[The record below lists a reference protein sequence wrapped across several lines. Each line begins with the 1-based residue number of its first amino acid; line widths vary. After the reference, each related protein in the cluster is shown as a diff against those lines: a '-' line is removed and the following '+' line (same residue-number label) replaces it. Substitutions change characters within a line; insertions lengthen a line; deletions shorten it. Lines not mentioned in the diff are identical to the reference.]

1 MGSQNN
7 SMSYIVSRCMLL
19 YWLLKGIQLEDTNHQ
34 AVEFYLLRL
43 SLAAETGRM
52 WQGTSALSRPHM
64 SSTALKETKPQ
75 LNNFLNL
82 PKLSLHI
89 NLLWTPLKPMQSI
102 FTFIQSHPKSV
113 GSFSASTG
121 QFFSQGALKAEL
133 KEKCPQLCFSGKNI
147 SRIS

>member
-1 MGSQNN
+1 MLKAS

-82 PKLSLHI
+82 PKL
-89 NLLWTPLKPMQSI
+89 TKAFFAYKPPMN
-102 FTFIQSHPKSV
+102 
-113 GSFSASTG
+113 STETH
-121 QFFSQGALKAEL
+121 AKYV
-133 KEKCPQLCFSGKNI
+133 
-147 SRIS
+147 